1 MLLLIAM
8 GYKQYKQKR
17 TNVYRKLNF
26 QSVYN
31 VSTHFNF
38 RRIQMMLNYREY
50 YLTKIHLPHIIDGN
64 DIWI

>member
-1 MLLLIAM
+1 MN
-8 GYKQYKQKR
+8 YKQWQKG

-31 VSTHFNF
+31 VFTHFHF

-50 YLTKIHLPHIIDGN
+50 YLTKIHTSPPTL
-64 DIWI
+64 